1 MVVSRRTDAFSLS
14 HCSELNL
21 MSILFPCFQTC
32 LSSIESDIQ
41 SAASTTDS
49 CASNISIDEP
59 ALGPKL
65 PLSSEWLSDC
75 TPSNDNGI
83 LADGI
88 STDVNLLHRSNS
100 LTTDGNSSPTSI
112 MGDRHADFY
121 SSSNVS
127 GTPFDRNISIALEWS
142 GLELANIDLVRTAN
156 PQRHVPSPSPSPT
169 KVGHKASDVSS
180 GSLRSKRKLGYVD
193 CKEDGSLNLAPSGS
207 PRDLTQSEYVTRSQV
222 PTQAVSSSTPHKSST
237 SSEYVTVFNEVDNGS
252 WDRSVDEEERSHKD
266 EYISSR
272 RRRRL
277 NLIVP
282 NPRKPRTADY
292 MCSLCAEMYQVV
304 VGDNPWWAVYSQ
316 QCPQCKQQQVPR
328 IDINSAS
335 NAIELDPNV
344 MALYGE
350 GVEDSGDDECGG
362 GSEEDEEVEKEDDDE
377 AVAAAAQA
385 ELEDLRSDVH
395 PFDGEGL
402 LAAEQASKLLVL
414 MCHARSCTGVHAS
427 PKHAEICKVRIPTK
441 SFRSKTVS
449 FLLISSSLALN
460 YLPHRARST

>member
-1 MVVSRRTDAFSLS
+1 MD
-14 HCSELNL
+14 N
-21 MSILFPCFQTC
+21 
-32 LSSIESDIQ
+32 
-41 SAASTTDS
+41 S
-49 CASNISIDEP
+49 CASSHGIDEP
-59 ALGPKL
+59 ALGPRL
-65 PLSSEWLSDC
+65 PDSSEWLSDC
-75 TPSNDNGI
+75 TPSNENGI
-83 LADGI
+83 LTDGI
-88 STDVNLLHRSNS
+88 STDTNLLHRSNS

-112 MGDRHADFY
+112 MGNRHADFY
-121 SSSNVS
+121 SSSNMT
-127 GTPFDRNISIALEWS
+127 GTPFDRNVSIALEWN

-156 PQRHVPSPSPSPT
+156 PLRHTPSPCSSPPR
-169 KVGHKASDVSS
+169 VGNNASAVSS

-193 CKEDGSLNLAPSGS
+193 CVENSSLKPAPTVSAC
-207 PRDLTQSEYVTRSQV
+207 DLTQSEYVTRS
-222 PTQAVSSSTPHKSST
+222 PVSAQSVSLSAPHKSST
-237 SSEYVTVFNEVDNGS
+237 SSDYGTIFNEVDSGS
-252 WDRSVDEEERSHKD
+252 WDRSVEEEERSHKD

-362 GSEEDEEVEKEDDDE
+362 GSEEDEEVEKEDDDD

-385 ELEDLRSDVH
+385 DLEDLRSDVH

-414 MCHARSCTGVHAS
+414 MCHARSCTGAHAS
-427 PKHAEICKVRIPTK
+427 PKHAEICKVRVYCI
-441 SFRSKTVS
+441 
-449 FLLISSSLALN
+449 
-460 YLPHRARST
+460 

>member
-1 MVVSRRTDAFSLS
+1 METNF
-14 HCSELNL
+14 LNQ
-21 MSILFPCFQTC
+21 QTC
-32 LSSIESDIQ
+32 LSSIESEIQ
-41 SAASTTDS
+41 STTSVNDS
-49 CASNISIDEP
+49 CASNQSIDEP

-75 TPSNDNGI
+75 TPCNGDET
-83 LADGI
+83 LADGT
-88 STDVNLLHRSNS
+88 STDVNSLHRSNS

-121 SSSNVS
+121 SSTNIS
-127 GTPFDRNISIALEWS
+127 GTPFDRNTSIALGWS
-142 GLELANIDLVRTAN
+142 GLESANIDLVRTAN
-156 PQRHVPSPSPSPT
+156 PPRHVPSPSPSPPRA
-169 KVGHKASDVSS
+169 GIKASAIPSS
-180 GSLRSKRKLGYVD
+180 SLRSKRKLGYVD
-193 CKEDGSLNLAPSGS
+193 SVDDSSLNFVPSVS
-207 PRDLTQSEYVTRSQV
+207 PRDLTQSEYVTRSPV
-222 PTQAVSSSTPHKSST
+222 PVSSSAQHISLTT
-237 SSEYVTVFNEVDNGS
+237 SEYGTVLNEVDSGN
-252 WDRSVDEEERSHKD
+252 WDRSVEEEERSHKD

-385 ELEDLRSDVH
+385 DLEDLRSDVH

-414 MCHARSCTGVHAS
+414 MCHARSCTGAHAS
-427 PKHAEICKVRIPTK
+427 PKHAEICKVRFKEVLHKYT
-441 SFRSKTVS
+441 
-449 FLLISSSLALN
+449 
-460 YLPHRARST
+460 